1 MTCFIQNHG
10 AAERSVDSCERNAL
24 NGIDEHFVPSKNSL
38 GVGTSFSI
46 HFDAKDDVTVRE
58 VLCPRGRNH
67 FGISQGR
74 DSVLENST
82 PDDLIKANG
91 GFVIVVKVM
100 FKFVIDELV
109 KP

>member
-46 HFDAKDDVTVRE
+46 HFDAKDVVRHKLVTKIIEAYDKHDFRS
-58 VLCPRGRNH
+58 R
-67 FGISQGR
+67 S
-74 DSVLENST
+74 
-82 PDDLIKANG
+82 
-91 GFVIVVKVM
+91 
-100 FKFVIDELV
+100 
-109 KP
+109 